1 MALSLVEFTP
11 TETTRPNGTNG
22 KHAKPSK
29 PPIRHDRFT
38 WTAWDRTT
46 VASALG
52 LVIGAPLLALS
63 FRYAASHD
71 TGQLQFHLFWVG
83 FLLFAV
89 PISWRAMSSSPN
101 RRSRYFAVALLGA
114 WSFLPKLLRN
124 PGGPLYSDELAHWR
138 QTVNVAQSGNLY
150 PKNTLIPIIRDFPGQ
165 QGLVAAVHLVTGLS
179 VWDCAEAML
188 FVLHVSSLVGMFVLG
203 ERLLGSARAGAVVA
217 VIYALNP
224 GFLFFDAEFSY
235 ESFGLPLLIWSIVA
249 AVHVA
254 EGDRSRASRRG
265 WVALGATTGLACVV
279 THHLSSYILAGTLV
293 VIATLSTLPGPWRPS
308 HTIRGPTST
317 KQSRRGLW
325 ALASIVVVGSVTW
338 ALVKAPSVSGYYA
351 PYVSGG
357 LHQVLQILT
366 RTHGSRHLFGGTSSP
381 KYEVVFGFL
390 SPVLAA
396 LGAFLSVRR
405 LRSRLLYIG
414 PTFVA
419 LAALSA
425 LYFVSLPLTL
435 TTLGGEAAHR
445 SWSFSYIGLAL
456 LVGAYVTYKLER
468 LEKRPKRHLRRFS
481 LVLAVMFV
489 VVLIGNTAA
498 SVDAEYR
505 FPGPYVY
512 GSDTRSLTVEL
523 QSLSGWF
530 ATTYGAHVKLIAD
543 RFTGLALGAF
553 GNETLA
559 QPSPGF
565 PVWDLYLDAHGP
577 PVGLLEAVRNT
588 GYSYLVVDKRMFTH
602 LSPIGAYFT
611 DSEPGAF
618 SRTSPPSA
626 EVLQFYQHVPWATSV
641 YNSTNYIVF
650 RLDLADLSR
659 GEAS

>member
-1 MALSLVEFTP
+1 
-11 TETTRPNGTNG
+11 
-22 KHAKPSK
+22 
-29 PPIRHDRFT
+29 
-38 WTAWDRTT
+38 
-46 VASALG
+46 
-52 LVIGAPLLALS
+52 
-63 FRYAASHD
+63 
-71 TGQLQFHLFWVG
+71 
-83 FLLFAV
+83 
-89 PISWRAMSSSPN
+89 
-101 RRSRYFAVALLGA
+101 
-114 WSFLPKLLRN
+114 
-124 PGGPLYSDELAHWR
+124 LYSDELAHWR

-165 QGLVAAVHLVTGLS
+165 QGVVAAVHLVTGLS
-179 VWDCAEAML
+179 VWDSAEAML
-188 FVLHVSSLVGMFVLG
+188 FVLHLSSLVGMFVLG
-203 ERLLGSARAGAVVA
+203 ERLLGSARSGAVVA
-217 VIYALNP
+217 IIYALNP

-254 EGDRSRASRRG
+254 EGDRSRASRWG
-265 WVALGATTGLACVV
+265 WVALGTTTGLACVV

-293 VIATLSTLPGPWRPS
+293 VIALLNKIPGPWRPS
-308 HTIRGPTST
+308 HTIRGLAST
-317 KQSRRGLW
+317 RQSTRGLW
-325 ALASIVVVGSVTW
+325 ALATILVFGTVTW
-338 ALVKAPSVSGYYA
+338 ALAKAPAVGAYYA
-351 PYVSGG
+351 PFVSGG

-366 RTHGSRHLFGGTSSP
+366 GNRGSRHLFGGTTSP
-381 KYEVVFGFL
+381 SYEVVFGYL

-405 LRSRLLYIG
+405 LRTRLLRIG

-419 LAALSA
+419 LAALSV

-456 LVGAYVTYKLER
+456 LVGAYVTDKLER
-468 LEKRPKRHLRRFS
+468 LDKRPRRHVRRFS
-481 LVLAVMFV
+481 LVLATTLV

-523 QSLSGWF
+523 RSLSSWF
-530 ATTYGAHVKLIAD
+530 AKTYGTHVKLIAD

-553 GNETLA
+553 ANETLA

-565 PVWDLYLDAHGP
+565 PVWDFYLDANGP
-577 PVGLLEAVRNT
+577 PVGLLKAVRNS

-602 LSPIGAYFT
+602 LPAVGAYFT

-626 EVLQFYQHVPWATSV
+626 KVLQFYRFVPWAAEI

-650 RLDLADLSR
+650 RLDLAEL
-659 GEAS
+659 G